1 MCSRFENKTTGEF
14 LFKKIS
20 KDRKVTDNTVKNL
33 KQSGISPHDDII
45 IIKNKTRE
53 LEITTNIWGIR
64 FSGEN
69 TPLIFNSRIETIS
82 SKKYWSDI
90 FDKNRCLIPAT
101 AFYEWKQEEKIKI
114 PHRISLSD
122 SEIFYIAGI
131 FIKLNENY
139 HASMITT
146 TPNTLIARIHNRMPV
161 IMDYN
166 TAISFLESDFKT
178 ALSHCNPLNESEG
191 INIEIAE
198 EILTEKQR
206 EYLKKIR

>member
-20 KDRKVTDNTVKNL
+20 KDRKVTDNSVKNL
-33 KQSGISPHDDII
+33 KQSGISPQDDII
-45 IIKNKTRE
+45 IIKIKPGE

-90 FDKNRCLIPAT
+90 FDKNRCIIPAT

-114 PHRISLSD
+114 PHRISLRD

-131 FIKLNENY
+131 FIKLNGNY

-146 TPNTLIARIHNRMPV
+146 SPNNIISRIHNRMPV
-161 IMDYN
+161 IMDYHS
-166 TAISFLESDFKT
+166 AISFLESDYKT
-178 ALSHCNPLNESEG
+178 AISQCNPLDDSIG
-191 INIEIAE
+191 INIEVAE